1 MLFDRLRVMA
11 GLHFS
16 EAVVSRFEGTA
27 RWNPREPIAFLDL
40 EVLGDRVKHMNFI
53 DDAEGSFFQYKG
65 LQDDEPI
72 FKQGTECL
80 WRKPV
85 FCLFLCLCVE
95 VFYVPVCVFV
105 LFFFPCSV
113 GIGLAF

>member
-85 FCLFLCLCVE
+85 CSSV
-95 VFYVPVCVFV
+95 YVWRCSTSQSVWRC
-105 LFFFPCSV
+105 FFPCSV